1 MWSDGVIDFWAKTF
15 PGTPK
20 IAYLRRYEFFSPYVR
35 HFSWGDVDA
44 LIFVNKG
51 YMDAFGKLPM
61 PQPRR
66 KYYIP
71 NCVDLEQFPL
81 STALHNAKNIALV
94 CGVRGVKNLGLA
106 VQILL
111 ALPKE
116 YVIHHIG
123 SGAFNEKAELAMYLK
138 HLGIAD
144 RFLLYNKIPASD
156 IPGWLKDKGIIL
168 STSINEGNPN
178 NVIEGMATGLK
189 PVIHNWPGAKEQ
201 FPESCVFDTVEQAVW
216 LITEG
221 GYNTLAYREWVEKH
235 YSMNNIRQI
244 HQVIKDVTGQ

>member
-1 MWSDGVIDFWAKTF
+1 MWSDGVIDFWANKF
-15 PGTPK
+15 ADIPK
-20 IAYLRRYEFFSPYVR
+20 IAYLRRYEFFSPQVR
-35 HFSWGDVDA
+35 HFMWGNVDA

-51 YMDAFGKLPM
+51 YLDAFGKLPM
-61 PQPRR
+61 PQPKR

-81 STALHNAKNIALV
+81 STALHNAKNIAVV
-94 CGVRGVKNLGLA
+94 CGVRGIKNLGLA

-116 YVIHHIG
+116 YVIHQIG
-123 SGAFNEKAELAMYLK
+123 NGSFNEKAELSMYLK

-144 RFLLYNKIPASD
+144 RFLIYNKIPASD
-156 IPGWLKDKGIIL
+156 IPDWLKDKGIIL

-201 FPESCVFDTVEQAVW
+201 FPEDWVFDTVDQAVK

-221 GYNTLAYREWVEKH
+221 EYNPLAYREWVEKH
-235 YSMNNIRQI
+235 YSMDNIKQI
-244 HQVIKDVTGQ
+244 HQVIKDVMG